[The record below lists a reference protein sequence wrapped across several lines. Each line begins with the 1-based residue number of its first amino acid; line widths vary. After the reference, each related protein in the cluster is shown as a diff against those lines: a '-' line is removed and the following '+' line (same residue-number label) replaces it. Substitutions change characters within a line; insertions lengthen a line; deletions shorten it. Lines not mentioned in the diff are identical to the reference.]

1 MVQIKK
7 GEKTRE
13 HILKTTRDL
22 LVAQGFHNTSVSD
35 IIAATGVKKGN
46 LYYYFAGKEELG
58 LAVLED
64 AKEEFFAFLARSF
77 QGDSPAARVLH
88 CCRAIFDEQ
97 QKNNFVGGCLFG
109 NAALEMSDSNPAF
122 ARILGDVFRRWI
134 EEIDRQLAQGGEG
147 ALGAAELDSGQVA
160 KAIVALVEGGIM
172 MSRVSKDAADLD
184 DCLAVIKAMVNS

>member
-22 LVAQGFHNTSVSD
+22 LVAQGFHNTTISD
-35 IIAATGVKKGN
+35 IITATGVKKGN

-64 AKEEFFAFLARSF
+64 AKAEFFTFLARSF
-77 QGDSPAARVLH
+77 QGDAPADRVLH
-88 CCRAIFDEQ
+88 SCRAIFAEQ

-122 ARILGDVFRRWI
+122 ARVLGDVFCRWVA
-134 EEIDRQLAQGGEG
+134 EIDRQLAEGGHG
-147 ALGAAELDSGQVA
+147 GLGAAELNSAQLA
-160 KAIVALVEGGIM
+160 KAIVALIEGGIM

-184 DCLAVIKAMVNS
+184 DCLAVIRAMLGS